1 MAALEQLTRM
11 PLSRKIAA
19 MVAVMLLLGAGGWF
33 VYYQPVVEEFDSLVK
48 KQASLKKE
56 LAEAERRKK
65 TYDDDRRKRD
75 ELELAAAKQLQILPP
90 ETEIASFLN
99 NLNAQSD
106 LVGLEIL
113 SVKPLV
119 EQAKDYYARIP
130 VKLKLRGTYHQLTK
144 FFYLVGNLDR
154 IINVEDITLK
164 GAEHD
169 DSGVTVMAEVMA
181 TTFRSV
187 RIGEAGG
194 AGDKK
199 KGKAAKGKAA
209 KGKAAKDEQP

>member
-19 MVAVMLLLGAGGWF
+19 IAVVMLLLGAGGWF
-33 VYYQPVVEEFDSLVK
+33 FYYQPVVEELDTLVK
-48 KQASLKKE
+48 KQASLRKN

-75 ELELAAAKQLQILPP
+75 ELQLASTKQLQILPP
-90 ETEIASFLN
+90 DTEIASFLN

-119 EQAKDYYARIP
+119 EQARNYYARIP

-144 FFYLVGNLDR
+144 FFYLVGNIDR
-154 IINVEDITLK
+154 IINIEDITLK

-169 DSGVTVMAEVMA
+169 DSGVTMMAEVMA

-187 RIGEAGG
+187 RVSDAGG
-194 AGDKK
+194 SGGKK
-199 KGKAAKGKAA
+199 QGKTAKGKAA
-209 KGKAAKDEQP
+209 KEEQP

>member
-1 MAALEQLTRM
+1 MGALEQLTRM

-19 MVAVMLLLGAGGWF
+19 LVVVMLLLFAGGWF
-33 VYYQPVVEEFDSLVK
+33 FYYQPVVEELGTLVK
-48 KQASLKKE
+48 KQASLKQE

-75 ELELAAAKQLQILPP
+75 DLQRAAAKQLQILPP
-90 ETEIASFLN
+90 DTEIASFLN

-119 EQAKDYYARIP
+119 EQAADYYARIP

-154 IINVEDITLK
+154 IINIEDISLK
-164 GAEHD
+164 SEKHD
-169 DSGVTVMAEVMA
+169 DSGMTVMADVMA

-187 RIGEAGG
+187 RIGDAGG
-194 AGDKK
+194 GGGKK
-199 KGKAAKGKAA
+199 KGKPAKGKP
-209 KGKAAKDEQP
+209 AKDEQS